1 MGNTQIKIHISNGTK
16 TPMIAY
22 YSKDPINDKKKA
34 KYVKI
39 PAKSYIACSAREP
52 MYVIV
57 YYEDGDHVTDSA
69 YVNSHHSVLFTDAG
83 KVLLSYAETISAE

>member
-1 MGNTQIKIHISNGTK
+1 MGNAQIQIHISNGTK

-22 YSKDPINDKKKA
+22 YSKDPINDKKA
-34 KYVKI
+34 KSVKI
-39 PAKSYIACSAREP
+39 PAKSDIACSASEP

-57 YYEDGDHVTDSA
+57 YYEDGEDVTDSA